1 MSVYILLMGKS
12 VTRRVE
18 GADSALLSLISPI
31 ARLFAY
37 LPDVYFFAKNL
48 KGEFVYANE
57 PFVRMVGAVSLEDVL
72 GKNDHDFAPT
82 DLAMRFIRDDR
93 EVMKTGRVID
103 RHVELVPNADGSI
116 TWHET
121 SKIPLVDARGRIRG
135 LAGFTRDLHSG
146 EVSWR
151 RFQDLAPVVEYIANH
166 YAEPCRVSDL
176 AALVHKSVSQFERI
190 FRAAFGITP
199 ARYVQKI
206 RLQQTCR
213 RLATTT
219 DKIVEIAVSCG
230 FYDHSHFTRSFR
242 ADFGLSPGAYRRRHQ
257 AGDMPD
263 L

>member
-1 MSVYILLMGKS
+1 M
-12 VTRRVE
+12 E
-18 GADSALLSLISPI
+18 LIAPL
-31 ARLFAY
+31 AGLFAH
-37 LPDVYFFAKNL
+37 LPDVYFFAKNRE
-48 KGEFVYANE
+48 GRFVYANA
-57 PFVRMVGAVSLEDVL
+57 PFVRMVGASTLDEVL
-72 GKNDHDFAPT
+72 GKNDYDFAPA
-82 DLAMRFIRDDR
+82 DLSLRFVRDDR
-93 EVMKTGRVID
+93 AVMRTGKPVV

-121 SKIPLVDARGRIRG
+121 SKIPLVDGKGCIVG

-151 RFQDLAPVVEYIANH
+151 RFRDLAPVVEYIAVH
-166 YAEPCRVSDL
+166 YAEACRVSDL
-176 AALVHKSVSQFERI
+176 AALVHKSVSQFERV

-213 RLATTT
+213 RLATTN

-242 ADFGLSPGAYRRRHQ
+242 SDFGVSPGAYRRRYRTG
-257 AGDMPD
+257 AGTIR
-263 L
+263 